1 MGFKMKAVIFNKKS
15 LSEKLTYC
23 EVEKPIPAENEL
35 LVQVYAASINAADYR
50 MLQLGFPPKKKI
62 LGADVAGIVEAVG
75 NNVKDFKPGDNV
87 IGELSGVGFGGFAE
101 YVCASEK
108 AFVHKPEELS
118 FENAAALPLAAT
130 TALQAIRNKG
140 KIAKDSQVLIIG
152 SSGGVGSYAVQI
164 AKYFGAMVTG
174 MCSSK
179 NEEQTLLMGAD
190 HVVDYTKIKLSQ
202 IDGNYDLIVGI
213 NGSYSLRTCK
223 KLLKS
228 GGHYIMVGGTFSHI
242 FKSILFGWI
251 LSFGSRKIGFLT
263 AKSNIDD
270 LKFIVQL
277 AKEGKIKPMIDRS
290 FSLSDTAEAF
300 GYIRK
305 KHAKGKV
312 TIKIVNEQ

>member
-1 MGFKMKAVIFNKKS
+1 MKAVIFDKKS
-15 LSEKLTYC
+15 SSEKLTYC
-23 EVEKPIPAENEL
+23 EVEKPTPAENEL

-50 MLQLGFPPKKKI
+50 MLQLGFPPKNKI
-62 LGADVAGIVEAVG
+62 FGADVAGIVESVG
-75 NNVKDFKPGDNV
+75 KNVKNFKPGDSV
-87 IGELSGVGFGGFAE
+87 IGELSDAGFGGFAE

-118 FENAAALPLAAT
+118 FKHAAALPLAAT
-130 TALQAIRNKG
+130 TALQALRNKG
-140 KIAKDSQVLIIG
+140 NIAQGSQVLIIG

-164 AKYFGAMVTG
+164 AKYYGAMVTG
-174 MCSSK
+174 MCSAK
-179 NEEQTLLMGAD
+179 NEEQTRLMGAD
-190 HVVDYTKIKLSQ
+190 QVIDYNKVKLSQ

-223 KLLKS
+223 KLLKPNS
-228 GGHYIMVGGTFSHI
+228 NYIMVGGTFSHI
-242 FKSILFGWI
+242 FKTIVVGWM
-251 LSFGSRKIGFLT
+251 LSFGSKKIGSIT

-277 AKEGKIKPMIDRS
+277 ASEGKIKPAIDRS

-300 GYIRK
+300 QYIRE

-312 TIKIVNEQ
+312 IIKIINEL

>member
-1 MGFKMKAVIFNKKS
+1 MKAVIFDKKS
-15 LSEKLTYC
+15 TSEKLTYC
-23 EVEKPIPAENEL
+23 DVEKPALAENEL
-35 LVQVYAASINAADYR
+35 LVQVYSASINAADYR
-50 MLQLGFPPKKKI
+50 MIQMGFPPKKKI

-75 NNVKDFKPGDNV
+75 KNVKNFQPGDSV

-101 YVCASEK
+101 YVCASEN

-118 FENAAALPLAAT
+118 FEHAAALPLAAT

-140 KIAKDSQVLIIG
+140 KIAQGSQILIIG
-152 SSGGVGSYAVQI
+152 SSGGVGTFAVQL

-174 MCSSK
+174 ICSAK
-179 NEEQTLLMGAD
+179 NEEQTRLMGAD
-190 HVVDYTKIKLSQ
+190 HVIDYKKVKLSQ

-223 KLLKS
+223 KLLKPN
-228 GGHYIMVGGTFSHI
+228 GNYIMVGGSLSHI

-251 LSFGSRKIGFLT
+251 MSFGSKKIGFIT
-263 AKSNIDD
+263 AKPNIDD

-277 AKEGKIKPMIDRS
+277 AIEGMIKPLIDRS
-290 FSLSDTAEAF
+290 FSLSETAEAF
-300 GYIRK
+300 NYIKK

-312 TIKIVNEQ
+312 IIKIVKEL

>member
-1 MGFKMKAVIFNKKS
+1 MKAVIFDKKS
-15 LSEKLTYC
+15 TSEKLTYC
-23 EVEKPIPAENEL
+23 EVEKPTPAENEL

-62 LGADVAGIVEAVG
+62 FGADVAGIVEAVG
-75 NNVKDFKPGDNV
+75 NNVKDFKPGDSV

-108 AFVHKPEELS
+108 AFVHKPEELTV
-118 FENAAALPLAAT
+118 ENAAALPLAAT
-130 TALQAIRNKG
+130 TALQALRNKG
-140 KIAKDSQVLIIG
+140 KIAQGSQVLIIG

-164 AKYFGAMVTG
+164 AKYYGAIVTG

-179 NEEQTLLMGAD
+179 NEVQTRLMGAD
-190 HVVDYTKIKLSQ
+190 QVIDYTKIKLSQ

-213 NGSYSLRTCK
+213 NGSYSLRSCK
-223 KLLKS
+223 KLLKPN
-228 GGHYIMVGGTFSHI
+228 GNYIMVGGTFSHI

-251 LSFGSRKIGFLT
+251 LSFGSKKIGSIT

-277 AKEGKIKPMIDRS
+277 AKEGKIKPVIDRS
-290 FSLSDTAEAF
+290 FSLSETAEAF
-300 GYIRK
+300 GYIK
-305 KHAKGKV
+305 EKHATGKV
-312 TIKIVNEQ
+312 IIKIVAQ